1 LCLRAKL
8 SRSTSGGSEKGIIG
22 PDAGDESILLWLA
35 KCCLEKTKEKS
46 FLFSDLGNHLYFT
59 SITGLYCR
67 IRGFEFCVYGELA
80 GFLVFLGSL
89 FGSPII
95 LVGDSTDTDMTTK
108 AFLVFLVFSRVLG
121 VYAKLSWNL
130 EGKNACVTGGT
141 KGIGRAVVEELAE
154 LGCGKIVTCSRSSED
169 LEQASR
175 EWQSRGFKNIRTV
188 VADVSTAEGREA
200 LLAACRDEFAGR
212 GGMQCLVNNVGSN
225 VRKSAVDYSM
235 DDYRKVM
242 STNIESCF
250 FTCLGAHDLLAEG
263 AKDSGT
269 SSVVNVG
276 SVAGGCGSSMKSGAI
291 YAMTKAAMC
300 QLSYNL
306 ACEWAPRRIR
316 VNTVSPWYI
325 ATPLAEQVLKQPEYL
340 AKVLSRTPMGRVGT
354 VAEVAAAVAF
364 LLMDG
369 SSFITGQNL
378 PVDGGYLRSGFY

>member
-1 LCLRAKL
+1 MGAPKRELVPTQGTAPSSVTITKTVVTGGISGIPNKYININGNIKKFLIFDHVALVGGYTSTPRHGDYRKMLVWYFMVLVFGGCNAKL
-8 SRSTSGGSEKGIIG
+8 TW
-22 PDAGDESILLWLA
+22 D
-35 KCCLEKTKEKS
+35 
-46 FLFSDLGNHLYFT
+46 
-59 SITGLYCR
+59 
-67 IRGFEFCVYGELA
+67 
-80 GFLVFLGSL
+80 
-89 FGSPII
+89 
-95 LVGDSTDTDMTTK
+95 
-108 AFLVFLVFSRVLG
+108 
-121 VYAKLSWNL
+121 L

-154 LGCGKIVTCSRSSED
+154 LGCRKIVTCSRSPED

-225 VRKSAVDYSM
+225 VRKPAVEYSV

-242 STNIESCF
+242 STNLESCF

-263 AKDSGT
+263 SEDSGT

-340 AKVLSRTPMGRVGT
+340 AKVLSHTPMGRVGS
-354 VAEVAAAVAF
+354 VSEVAAAVAF

-369 SSFITGQNL
+369 ASFITGQNL